1 MSKMI
6 FAFILIFMVF
16 ALGIKGFNSLSKSEK
31 IGLTKLLAYSIVCS
45 VVTMSVIAA
54 IVLIF

>member
-6 FAFILIFMVF
+6 FAFILLFTVF
-16 ALGIKGFNSLSKSEK
+16 AIGFKGFNSLSKSEK
-31 IGLTKLLAYSIVCS
+31 MGLTKLLAYSIVCS
-45 VVTMSVIAA
+45 VVTMVVIAA